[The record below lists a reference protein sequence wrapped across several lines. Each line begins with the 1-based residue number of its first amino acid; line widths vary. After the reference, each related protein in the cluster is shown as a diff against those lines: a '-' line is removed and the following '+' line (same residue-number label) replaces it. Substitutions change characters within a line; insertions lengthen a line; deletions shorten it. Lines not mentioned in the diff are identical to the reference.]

1 MKLVKKFVVRIKSF
15 LPERLKLF
23 KRVGFMRLR
32 FLALSATYAMRM
44 HYFTALL
51 WIFFSKK
58 LGKSSHKQ
66 SGSMFVFDSP
76 GGIDD
81 LRAAFG
87 SDFFSWNVFCLDGE
101 IIKHLFRSIFGENSH
116 DHQYT
121 EAITSR
127 SEELKKYHSYLAE
140 ITKHFKNSLGLQVF
154 VNFNFIYF
162 AQRELMIVAR
172 EQDVRF
178 ITLMKECLRPKGYWE
193 STQALYQDK
202 IVSIF
207 PSAIFVHNSETYN
220 VVVESQICPD
230 CEIKV
235 VGQGRSD
242 KLFKFRHIADKTNPK
257 FYSSRRRF
265 RILYFAISETAGL
278 PSYGNFL
285 PADEA
290 VLGANFSWKDL
301 AASTFEM
308 LCEYVLKNSNVEL
321 VVKGKPSGIYE
332 FKKIYSP
339 RIKYYHGS
347 PDIGLFE
354 STDLVVGFNTT
365 GLFEAI
371 AAGIP
376 VISSELGIDRHDMVL
391 NRFLYEFDNSIA
403 VASDR
408 ESFIKLLDQALHGDY
423 VLPEEQLRIKIL
435 DRYLGNPDGK
445 AGLRIKNAFLQH
457 INGKC

>member
-1 MKLVKKFVVRIKSF
+1 MVRIKSF

-44 HYFTALL
+44 PYFTALL

-66 SGSMFVFDSP
+66 SGSIFVFDSP
-76 GGIDD
+76 GGVDD

-101 IIKHLFRSIFGENSH
+101 IIKHLFRSIFRENYS
-116 DHQYT
+116 DYQYNS
-121 EAITSR
+121 AVASR
-127 SEELKKYHSYLAE
+127 SLEHRKYHLYLAE
-140 ITKHFKNSLGLQVF
+140 ITKHLKNRLRLQAF
-154 VNFNFIYF
+154 VNFNFVYH
-162 AQRELMIVAR
+162 AQRELMRVAR

-178 ITLMKECLRPKGYWE
+178 ISLMKECLRTKGYWE
-193 STQALYQDK
+193 STLLAYQDR
-202 IVSIF
+202 IGLVF
-207 PSAIFVHNSETYN
+207 PSAIFVHNSETYKL
-220 VVVESQICPD
+220 VVESRICPD
-230 CEIKV
+230 CELKV

-242 KLFKFRHIADKTNPK
+242 RLIKFRHNKIRSGAK
-257 FYSSRRRF
+257 YHSSSRHY

-278 PSYGNFL
+278 PYFGPSSEFL
-285 PADEA
+285 TFDEDL
-290 VLGANFSWKDL
+290 LGADFSWKELASSTLEDL
-301 AASTFEM
+301 
-308 LCEYVLKNSNVEL
+308 CNYVLKNSNVEL
-321 VVKGKPSGIYE
+321 VVKGKPSGVYG
-332 FKKIYSP
+332 FKTNNSS
-339 RIKYYHGS
+339 RIKYYHGN
-347 PDIGLFE
+347 PDIDLFE
-354 STDLVVGFNTT
+354 SIDLVVGFNTT

>member
-1 MKLVKKFVVRIKSF
+1 
-15 LPERLKLF
+15 
-23 KRVGFMRLR
+23 
-32 FLALSATYAMRM
+32 
-44 HYFTALL
+44 
-51 WIFFSKK
+51 
-58 LGKSSHKQ
+58 
-66 SGSMFVFDSP
+66 
-76 GGIDD
+76 
-81 LRAAFG
+81 
-87 SDFFSWNVFCLDGE
+87 
-101 IIKHLFRSIFGENSH
+101 
-116 DHQYT
+116 
-121 EAITSR
+121 
-127 SEELKKYHSYLAE
+127 
-140 ITKHFKNSLGLQVF
+140 
-154 VNFNFIYF
+154 
-162 AQRELMIVAR
+162 
-172 EQDVRF
+172 
-178 ITLMKECLRPKGYWE
+178 
-193 STQALYQDK
+193 
-202 IVSIF
+202 
-207 PSAIFVHNSETYN
+207 
-220 VVVESQICPD
+220 
-230 CEIKV
+230 
-235 VGQGRSD
+235 
-242 KLFKFRHIADKTNPK
+242 LFKFRHIADKTNPK
-257 FYSSRRRF
+257 YYSSRRRF

-457 INGKC
+457 INGDKC